1 MAHCFIEK
9 KDSKYVDFKIFVA
22 KNKCDFY
29 KLYFFQ
35 TRFYTKYSARKKM
48 IFLFLGTAAVHK
60 NIVFT
65 IYYIYRVS

>member
-9 KDSKYVDFKIFVA
+9 NSKYVDFKIFVP

-29 KLYFFQ
+29 ILYFFQ
-35 TRFYTKYSARKKM
+35 TRFYTKYSDREKKWYSRS
-48 IFLFLGTAAVHK
+48 FGTAAEHK

>member
-9 KDSKYVDFKIFVA
+9 KNSKYVNFKIFVA

-35 TRFYTKYSARKKM
+35 TRFYTKYSARKKND
-48 IFLFLGTAAVHK
+48 ILVPWHSSSA
-60 NIVFT
+60 
-65 IYYIYRVS
+65 